1 MVDFA
6 QIPQNLR
13 LPLFYAELDNSRAN
27 SGQQNQRTLIIG
39 QQAAGGALVA
49 GKAVLLQ
56 GIAWVQAQAGLGS
69 QLALM
74 AEWYRKRDSFGEVYL
89 LPLADAAAAVA
100 ATATIAV
107 TTAATAPGTL
117 NLYIGG
123 QRVQVLVSAAQTTA
137 QTATAIAAAIN
148 AMASLPVTATVTTST
163 VTLTA
168 KNKGACGND
177 IDLQLNFLGAAGGEA
192 TPSGLVLAI
201 SAMTGGTA
209 NPTLDT
215 ALAALG
221 DKEFDFIVLPYTD
234 TASLDAMKAFLAAR
248 WSWERML
255 YGGAFAA
262 LRGTLGAATTFGLA
276 RNDAHV
282 SVMPFNGSPTPAVL
296 WAANT
301 AGAYAQS
308 LRADPGLPLHGL
320 PLDVLAPPIESRFA
334 AAERNVLLWDGLST
348 FAVADDGTVTTETI
362 VTTYQKNA
370 LGQPDD
376 SYLYVER
383 LYTIA
388 YVIRDLKQ
396 FITSR
401 FGRVKLASD
410 GTTPRAGSRTV
421 TPGVIRDAIL
431 GRYRF
436 LERNGY
442 VQEYEQFAASLVV
455 ERNGT
460 NRCRVDAHL
469 PIIPID
475 QLRQLAAVV
484 QPRNAG
490 EE

>member
-13 LPLFYAELDNSRAN
+13 LPLFFAELDNSRAN

-39 QQAAGGALVA
+39 QPTSATLPA
-49 GKAVLLQ
+49 GKPVLLQ
-56 GIAWVQAQAGLGS
+56 GLPWVQAQAGQGS
-69 QLALM
+69 QLALL

-89 LPLADAAAAVA
+89 LPLADAGASVAAIGTLAVTAA
-100 ATATIAV
+100 ATANGA
-107 TTAATAPGTL
+107 L
-117 NLYIGG
+117 NLYIAGI
-123 QRVQVLVSAAQTTA
+123 RTQVLVSAAQTTA
-137 QTATAIAAAIN
+137 QIATAIAAAIN
-148 AMASLPVTATVTTST
+148 ANAGLPVTAAATTTT

-177 IDLQLNFLGAAGGEA
+177 IDLRLNYRGAAGGEA
-192 TPSGLVLAI
+192 TPAGLALTITPMANG
-201 SAMTGGTA
+201 AT

-234 TASLDAMKAFLAAR
+234 TASLDAMKAFLATR

-262 LRGTLGAATTFGLA
+262 LRGTLGDATTFGLA

-282 SVMPFNGSPTPAVL
+282 SVMPFNGSPTPAWI

-301 AGAYAQS
+301 AGAYAVS
-308 LRADPGLPLHGL
+308 LRANPGLPLHGL

-348 FAVADDGTVTTETI
+348 FAVGDDGTVTTETI

-370 LGQPDD
+370 LGQADD

-388 YVIRDLKQ
+388 YVIRDLKA

-410 GTTPRAGSRTV
+410 GTPPRAGSRTV

-436 LERNGY
+436 LERLGH

-460 NRCRVDAHL
+460 NRCRVDALL

-475 QLRQLAAVV
+475 QLRQLAVVV